1 MYEDIF
7 IPETD
12 KIILNLH
19 DMEKQEALFYLEKA
33 IDTAEDNIKEIVVI
47 HGYRKG
53 QVLLNAVRN
62 EFTHERIEKKII
74 PFNKGITLIYLK
86 PREK

>member
-62 EFTHERIEKKII
+62 EFNHNRIEKKII

>member
-53 QVLLNAVRN
+53 QVLLNAVRR
-62 EFTHERIEKKII
+62 EFTHDRIEKKII

>member
-47 HGYRKG
+47 HGYRAKTSF
-53 QVLLNAVRN
+53 
-62 EFTHERIEKKII
+62 E
-74 PFNKGITLIYLK
+74 NKNYYFQRK
-86 PREK
+86 FYY